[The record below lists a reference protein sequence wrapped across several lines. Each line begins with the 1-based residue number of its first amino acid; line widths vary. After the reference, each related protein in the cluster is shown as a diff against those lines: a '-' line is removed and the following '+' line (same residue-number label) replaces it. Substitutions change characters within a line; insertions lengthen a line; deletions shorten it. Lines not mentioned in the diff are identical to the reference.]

1 MKIEQMK
8 QFLLILALAVTAF
21 SCQDEGREDL
31 MNQPEA
37 EKIPDSIQTLTGEF
51 IYAGDAAIL
60 RGNDFVY
67 GVTIDSM
74 SKVLAEQVQPFKKED
89 FDMVSVQVKGKIV
102 PNSRQEGWKENI
114 EIREILEILDTE
126 KAPEEQEEE
135 Y

>member
-1 MKIEQMK
+1 MKIEKMK
-8 QFLLILALAVTAF
+8 KFLLILALSISAF
-21 SCQDEGREDL
+21 SCQDEGRQDF

-102 PNSRQEGWKENI
+102 PNPKQEGWKENI
-114 EIREILEILDTE
+114 EIREILEILDAE

>member
-1 MKIEQMK
+1 MKIEKMK
-8 QFLLILALAVTAF
+8 KFLLILALAISAF
-21 SCQDEGREDL
+21 SCQDEGRQDL
-31 MNQPEA
+31 MNQPET

-89 FDMVSVQVKGKIV
+89 FDMVSVKVKGKIV
-102 PNSRQEGWKENI
+102 PNPRQEGWKENI
-114 EIREILEILDTE
+114 EIREILKILDTE
-126 KAPEEQEEE
+126 KAPEEEEEE